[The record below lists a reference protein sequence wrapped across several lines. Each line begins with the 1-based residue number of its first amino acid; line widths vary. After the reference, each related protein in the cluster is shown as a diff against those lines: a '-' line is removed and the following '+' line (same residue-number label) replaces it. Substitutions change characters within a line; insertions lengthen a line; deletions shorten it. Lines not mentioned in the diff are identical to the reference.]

1 MPSKHLT
8 KLVVSIVAV
17 AVLTAVWVASA
28 SSSQTQ
34 ERPSFST
41 CPHTALG
48 EGEEART
55 DHNPRADALTVPMAP
70 RELQLC
76 RYYGFGG
83 FEHQTPKT
91 QARAG
96 DLQGERILRNSI
108 PVRSIAREFNRLRML
123 PRGLHTCPADEGAVL
138 YAIFSYDGEPN
149 VSVEV
154 HLSGCTGAWNG
165 RTKRGGY
172 ATPHLRH
179 RLEKLA
185 VAAA

>member
-1 MPSKHLT
+1 
-8 KLVVSIVAV
+8 
-17 AVLTAVWVASA
+17 
-28 SSSQTQ
+28 
-34 ERPSFST
+34 
-41 CPHTALG
+41 
-48 EGEEART
+48 
-55 DHNPRADALTVPMAP
+55 MAP

-96 DLQGERILRNSI
+96 DLQGERVLRNSI
-108 PVRSIAREFNRLRML
+108 PVRSPIAREFNRLRML